1 MVDLPCIDS
10 IALYR
15 LFLHYIKV
23 SEPFST
29 IQVECFSIISLKV
42 STNLFIIAP
51 FSLQS
56 IVIGIL
62 VRSLYLNVIV
72 SREFVWLEILLPA
85 GEEMD
90 SSFVKSANS
99 LARSLNVWF
108 PSLLSLSIYSMLS
121 LKYFSLCIV

>member
-10 IALYR
+10 IALYIF
-15 LFLHYIKV
+15 FLHYIKV

-99 LARSLNVWF
+99 LARSLNV
-108 PSLLSLSIYSMLS
+108 
-121 LKYFSLCIV
+121 